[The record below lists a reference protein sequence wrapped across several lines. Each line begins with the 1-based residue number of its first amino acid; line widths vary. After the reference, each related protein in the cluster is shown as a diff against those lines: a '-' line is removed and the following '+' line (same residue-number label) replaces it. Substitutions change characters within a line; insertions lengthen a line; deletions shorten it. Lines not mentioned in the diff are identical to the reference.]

1 MTGRLDGKT
10 AVVVGAGQTPGETIG
25 NGRATAI
32 LFAREGAQVMCVDR
46 RLGSAEETADMIRKE
61 GGKASAFEADVTKE
75 ADCAALVS
83 EARERLGRI
92 DILHNNVGIG
102 RGDRSVTQ
110 LEEADFDAIMT
121 ANLKGMWLTIKHAL
135 PVMREQGGGGAIVNI
150 SSMAAVAASNLVAY
164 GMSKAGVNKLTRI
177 TAAANTAH
185 MIRCNAIMPGLMD
198 TPMAVGGRAAT
209 QGRSTDDIRAARDAQ
224 VPLGRKMGTAWDV
237 AYAALF
243 LASDEAKFI
252 TGAILPVDGGMSAGV
267 G

>member
-1 MTGRLDGKT
+1 MAGRLAGKT

-32 LFAREGAQVMCVDR
+32 LFAREGAKVLCVDR
-46 RLGSAEETADMIRKE
+46 RLDSANETADMIAAE
-61 GGKASAFEADVTKE
+61 GGVASAFEADITRE
-75 ADCAALVS
+75 DDCKALVA
-83 EARERLGRI
+83 EARVRLGRI
-92 DILHNNVGIG
+92 DILHNNVGVG
-102 RGDRSVTQ
+102 LRDRSVTQ
-110 LEEADFDAIMT
+110 LQEADFERIMT
-121 ANLKGMWLTIKHAL
+121 VNLKGMWLTIKHAL

-150 SSMAAVAASNLVAY
+150 SSMAAVSSSNLIAY

-177 TAAANTAH
+177 TAAGNTQY

-198 TPMAVGGRAAT
+198 TPMAVGGRAT
-209 QGRSTDDIRAARDAQ
+209 EQGRSTDEIRAGRDAQ

-252 TGAILPVDGGMSAGV
+252 TGAILAVDGGMAAGV